1 MFRTLERPQFA
12 AVQSK
17 LFPIYFSLQTAAPVV
32 LAITHPGNASLLSLD
47 GLLATANR
55 WTALA
60 PIAAMFT
67 SALLNL
73 VVLLPATT
81 NVMAKRRLQGKPS
94 YFTKAPPPL
103 SQGARTPLYR
113 DAVLI
118 RCVRCREEGRQEVVG
133 AGTSVPGDDCP
144 EQEVRQTARH
154 LIAPQPHDL
163 YRYHCVRVPLGRP
176 PSLDTLILA
185 IGSMDY
191 PTVGAQL
198 GPGDGNNGDLG

>member
-1 MFRTLERPQFA
+1 MFKTLERPQFA

-81 NVMAKRRLQGKPS
+81 DVMAKRRLQGEP
-94 YFTKAPPPL
+94 YFFP
-103 SQGARTPLYR
+103 QGASPL
-113 DAVLI
+113 A
-118 RCVRCREEGRQEVVG
+118 QG
-133 AGTSVPGDDCP
+133 ACTS
-144 EQEVRQTARH
+144 
-154 LIAPQPHDL
+154 L
-163 YRYHCVRVPLGRP
+163 Y
-176 PSLDTLILA
+176 
-185 IGSMDY
+185 
-191 PTVGAQL
+191 
-198 GPGDGNNGDLG
+198 